1 MCYTFF
7 SQYSPYLAPSTTS
20 IMQVTVTIHFK
31 ELGDVDFTT
40 TNTQSYHFIPRIGD
54 IVTPTDTDTIC
65 KVIAVVPK
73 DFATTENS
81 EIIADIYAVELPI
94 DFDAY
99 ILSLT

>member
-1 MCYTFF
+1 M
-7 SQYSPYLAPSTTS
+7 P
-20 IMQVTVTIHFK
+20 VTVTIHFK

-40 TNTQSYHFIPRIGD
+40 SNSQSYNFIPRVGD

-73 DFATTENS
+73 GFAATEDS
-81 EIIADIYAVELPI
+81 EIIADIYAVELPV
-94 DFDAY
+94 DFDSY